1 MLTRLWGLAR
11 QYRDMNWSLV
21 DQAMVSGSNFL
32 TGVLIARA
40 LGLEGFGV
48 YTLIWLIAVFIQNL
62 QHALINT
69 PLLTYGAR
77 AEADERSVLLGAV
90 MTRQLVFSGASTLIT
105 FVTMVAAMA
114 AQQIPGIA
122 MAAALSACVASC
134 QWQDFFRRLYFT
146 VEKPFVGTM
155 IDAVRY
161 LGQPIVLIGFLV
173 FSDGNISVTTAL
185 WITALAASLS
195 CLAAL
200 VDLPRIDAPGRAFDT
215 INDQHWE
222 FGKWMAGTAV
232 LQWIALNI
240 FTLLS
245 GALLGPAYAGA
256 LKAAQSLLGI
266 LHIPFFALDNFLP
279 ARGIKMLRDKGRD
292 GLHDMLNTY
301 LVVGTAAVSAVAA
314 IFFIAPEF
322 WLGLVFGEE
331 FTQNADVLR
340 WYGLIYVFYYINL
353 IYRFGLRILEQT
365 RAIFLGYVVAVG
377 VLAIAAYPL
386 LLHVGLAGAIIGL
399 AAVPLI
405 HLAVLFP
412 GYRRALKRPKAA
424 S

>member
-1 MLTRLWGLAR
+1 MK
-11 QYRDMNWSLV
+11 WSLI

-32 TGVLIARA
+32 TAILIARA
-40 LGLEGFGV
+40 LGLEGFGI

-77 AEADERSVLLGAV
+77 ADATDRPTLLGV
-90 MTRQLVFSGASTLIT
+90 VITRQLVFSGASTLLT
-105 FVTMVAAMA
+105 FVTMVGAMA
-114 AQQIPGIA
+114 AQNMPNIA
-122 MAAALSACVASC
+122 MAAALSACVAAC

-146 VEKPFVGTM
+146 VEKPFVGTL

-161 LGQPIVLIGFLV
+161 LGQPLILLGFLV
-173 FSDGNISVTTAL
+173 FADGNISVTLVL
-185 WITALAASLS
+185 WITALVASLS
-195 CLAAL
+195 CFAAL
-200 VDLPRIDAPGRAFDT
+200 LDLPRIDAPGRAFDA

-256 LKAAQSLLGI
+256 LRAAQSLLGI

-279 ARGIKMLRDKGRD
+279 ARGIKKLRDQGRD
-292 GLHDMLNTY
+292 GLNEMLNTY

-314 IFFIAPEF
+314 IFFVAPEF
-322 WLGLVFGEE
+322 CLGLVFGDE
-331 FTQNADVLR
+331 FTQHANVLR
-340 WYGLIYVFYYINL
+340 WYGAIYVVYYINL

-377 VLAIAAYPL
+377 ALAIAAYPL
-386 LLHVGLAGAIIGL
+386 LLHLGLTGAIIGL
-399 AAVPLI
+399 TAVPLI
-405 HLAVLFP
+405 HLAVLLP
-412 GYRRALKRPKAA
+412 GYRRAVKLSAA
-424 S
+424 TP